1 MSLDVLERNIINDA
15 IARDVKDNLNRAP
28 SERKNHHVQNVVDAI
43 NACGVSFCVWQK
55 KDANGKLS
63 GIYEWTSLVGNEKKK
78 VLPIFQHNFQIFL
91 KNMFLEQ
98 FLKYGRF
105 SNSLLFKL
113 HQEP

>member
-28 SERKNHHVQNVVDAI
+28 SERKNQHVQNVVDAI

-78 VLPIFQHNFQIFL
+78 FLANLPAQFPN
-91 KNMFLEQ
+91 FLEEHVSGTVSQ
-98 FLKYGRF
+98 IWKV
-105 SNSLLFKL
+105 
-113 HQEP
+113 Q

>member
-43 NACGVSFCVWQK
+43 NACGVSFCVWEK
-55 KDANGKLS
+55 KDANRKPS

-78 VLPIFQHNFQIFL
+78 VLANLPAQFPNFLQENVSGTVSQIW
-91 KNMFLEQ
+91 KVQ
-98 FLKYGRF
+98 
-105 SNSLLFKL
+105 
-113 HQEP
+113 